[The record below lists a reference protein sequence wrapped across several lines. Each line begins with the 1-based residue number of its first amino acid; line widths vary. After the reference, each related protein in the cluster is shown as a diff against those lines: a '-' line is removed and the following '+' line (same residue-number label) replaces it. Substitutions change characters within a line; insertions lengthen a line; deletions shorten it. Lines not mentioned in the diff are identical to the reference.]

1 MTGRV
6 EQVGGVTG
14 TAQQENKLFRCSTA
28 AEGMEGRERKSKERG
43 VEDLGRQGREAEV
56 RLESEEVEV
65 GVEEE
70 GSEMHMYI
78 SIRCC
83 SAGRQAGQAS
93 QGWKGWDHSWPSV
106 VDEHLGRE
114 GHGSPSPHAATAA
127 LLLLLPPHEHVS
139 FCHGLDPASGS
150 GGGAT
155 QGLSLR
161 QVDG

>member
-83 SAGRQAGQAS
+83 SAGRQAGQQAERAVVCGWEVGSGRGRGRGRGSGRTGERAS
-93 QGWKGWDHSWPSV
+93 EWASAAV
-106 VDEHLGRE
+106 VCALGRMTTF
-114 GHGSPSPHAATAA
+114 ARQAR
-127 LLLLLPPHEHVS
+127 S
-139 FCHGLDPASGS
+139 F
-150 GGGAT
+150 
-155 QGLSLR
+155 
-161 QVDG
+161 

>member
-1 MTGRV
+1 MLRAPDLLGDAETAGKPVSRH
-6 EQVGGVTG
+6 GGG
-14 TAQQENKLFRCSTA
+14 CGG
-28 AEGMEGRERKSKERG
+28 GMA
-43 VEDLGRQGREAEV
+43 DDTL
-56 RLESEEVEV
+56 
-65 GVEEE
+65 
-70 GSEMHMYI
+70 
-78 SIRCC
+78 
-83 SAGRQAGQAS
+83 AGRQAGQAS

>member
-83 SAGRQAGQAS
+83 SAGRQAPDVNDSAS
-93 QGWKGWDHSWPSV
+93 GVG
-106 VDEHLGRE
+106 ELGDSRF
-114 GHGSPSPHAATAA
+114 AAYVAA
-127 LLLLLPPHEHVS
+127 LES
-139 FCHGLDPASGS
+139 SSMRRKA
-150 GGGAT
+150 
-155 QGLSLR
+155 
-161 QVDG
+161 